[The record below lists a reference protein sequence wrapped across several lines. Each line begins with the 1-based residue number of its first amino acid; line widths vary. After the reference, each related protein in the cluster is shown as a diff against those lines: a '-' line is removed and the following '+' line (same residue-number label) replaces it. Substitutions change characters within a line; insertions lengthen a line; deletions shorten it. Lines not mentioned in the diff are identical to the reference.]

1 MKMKKLSF
9 LCVAALLFASCASED
24 NANQRNK
31 SQQDTTNVPTVTFVG
46 YQPETTASAKTR
58 TTATHERGK
67 AAKVFWEPT
76 DRIWVKNDQ
85 GTFRQSDP
93 ATFPTA
99 SNKAQAN
106 FKLRTSY
113 WDGYYKKF
121 NPEVRYVGTSN
132 NVNSVRIANQQTQ
145 TNPNDFSH
153 LGAAGDCGTATAQG
167 GGGDHQFTLEHK
179 ASYLCFVPRCTNA
192 SIGAN
197 LKVTKITVTAD
208 KDIAGDYN
216 FSDGTLIGKT
226 PSNASKT
233 ITLNLG
239 SASPFTLNTTTENLS
254 VNGAYMVLAPGTYN
268 LTIDYEVKDN
278 SNTAIS
284 FTKTLS
290 GFTCAEGKI
299 RDVTANLTPK
309 SISSIIKNY
318 AEWDASQY
326 YWEGHLTADGL
337 PDSKSNYP
345 LPIGDPRSTPNHYT
359 FSAYEAQSPLFKNI
373 PNINE
378 MVWYAA
384 EGDPYWDV
392 SGGDVFFVDGKL
404 KKSGVLW
411 IKKKSAIL
419 ADLKAKGRLPATF
432 TEADMKEMYVESY
445 VPGFPLNGQDF
456 RETLFRKEYDARMG
470 RPADIDKY
478 FFLPAYGDYWEGELN
493 DFGEEACY
501 WSSSASVANP
511 YAANPGQ
518 HSNIFFASKTYLG
531 ARIWVGWYTRSL
543 GAFVA
548 PFEQ

>member
-1 MKMKKLSF
+1 MNKAEMKMKQFIF
-9 LCVAALLFASCASED
+9 LCAAILLLASCASED
-24 NANQRNK
+24 NANQSNK

-278 SNTAIS
+278 SNNAIS

-309 SISSIIKNY
+309 EIGSEIYNSY
-318 AEWDASQY
+318 WAWDAQY
-326 YWEGHLTADGL
+326 PYTDSRSIALAGHGA
-337 PDSKSNYP
+337 NWFP
-345 LPIGDPRSTPNHYT
+345 LEATTP
-359 FSAYEAQSPLFKNI
+359 FFKTL

-378 MVWYAA
+378 ALYYVKN
-384 EGDPYWDV
+384 GDPHWV
-392 SGGDVFFVDGKL
+392 SSGG
-404 KKSGVLW
+404 GVYVNEGRLVTVGGLW
-411 IKKKSAIL
+411 LKKKSVIL
-419 ADLKAKGRLPATF
+419 AELKASGKVPTTF
-432 TEADMKEMYVESY
+432 TEADMKEHYMGQGYVADYRSSTQEGWEFPVQTG
-445 VPGFPLNGQDF
+445 VPSNIED
-456 RETLFRKEYDARMG
+456 
-470 RPADIDKY
+470 Y
-478 FFLPAYGDYWEGELN
+478 FFLPAFGHCGWTSNKPEEFGYQCYYWVSSKWNYGVLAGPAGVVYMFAYSISCGRNSEYTTTPPVSGRIHWINEGE
-493 DFGEEACY
+493 GYCA
-501 WSSSASVANP
+501 V
-511 YAANPGQ
+511 
-518 HSNIFFASKTYLG
+518 
-531 ARIWVGWYTRSL
+531 
-543 GAFVA
+543 
-548 PFEQ
+548 PFQ

>member
-1 MKMKKLSF
+1 MKMKQFIF
-9 LCVAALLFASCASED
+9 LCAAILLLASCASED
-24 NANQRNK
+24 NANQSNK

-153 LGAAGDCGTATAQG
+153 LGVAGDCGTATAQG

-299 RDVTANLTPK
+299 RDITANLTPK
-309 SISSIIKNY
+309 EIGSEIYNSYRAFDAIYPYTDSHVISVPYHGATNTGTHE
-318 AEWDASQY
+318 A
-326 YWEGHLTADGL
+326 T
-337 PDSKSNYP
+337 
-345 LPIGDPRSTPNHYT
+345 TP
-359 FSAYEAQSPLFKNI
+359 FFKTL

-378 MVWYAA
+378 ALYYVKN
-384 EGDPYWDV
+384 GDPHWV
-392 SGGDVFFVDGKL
+392 SSGG
-404 KKSGVLW
+404 GVYVNEGRLVTVGGLW
-411 IKKKSAIL
+411 LKKKSVIL
-419 ADLKAKGRLPATF
+419 TELKASGSVPATF
-432 TEADMKEMYVESY
+432 TETNMKEQY
-445 VPGFPLNGQDF
+445 
-456 RETLFRKEYDARMG
+456 MG
-470 RPADIDKY
+470 TDYRNSTTGGWTFTIHTGAPSNIGDY
-478 FFLPAYGDYWEGELN
+478 FFLPA
-493 DFGEEACY
+493 FGECGWTSNKPESFGYQCLY
-501 WSSSASVANP
+501 WTSSRYNDNNYTPLGQVYLFGYAIMCGLTYASETPSPIFN
-511 YAANPGQ
+511 GQ
-518 HSNIFFASKTYLG
+518 IHWSNQGGGLCA
-531 ARIWVGWYTRSL
+531 V
-543 GAFVA
+543 
-548 PFEQ
+548 PFQ